1 MDLKEAVRS
10 RHSVR
15 QYKDEPI
22 SEEHVSRLN
31 EIIKQCNIQSGLN
44 MQLICNDPECFD
56 VFLAHYGKFEN
67 AVNYIALIAK
77 KSIDNREE
85 LAGYYGQRIVLEAQ
99 MMGLKTCWVA
109 GTYGKKKC
117 KADIA
122 DDEQLICVIA
132 IGYGKDQGKPHLSK
146 SIDKFCDMPVDKMP
160 DWFREGVE
168 AAMLAPTA
176 INQQKFKISLV
187 NDEAVIE
194 AKRVPMAKIDL
205 GIVRYN
211 FEVYSSHKTR

>member
-1 MDLKEAVRS
+1 
-10 RHSVR
+10 
-15 QYKDEPI
+15 
-22 SEEHVSRLN
+22 
-31 EIIKQCNIQSGLN
+31 
-44 MQLICNDPECFD
+44 
-56 VFLAHYGKFEN
+56 
-67 AVNYIALIAK
+67 
-77 KSIDNREE
+77 
-85 LAGYYGQRIVLEAQ
+85 
-99 MMGLKTCWVA
+99 
-109 GTYGKKKC
+109 
-117 KADIA
+117 
-122 DDEQLICVIA
+122 
-132 IGYGKDQGKPHLSK
+132 
-146 SIDKFCDMPVDKMP
+146 MP

>member
-1 MDLKEAVRS
+1 MDLKEAIRL

-15 QYKDEPI
+15 RYKDEPI
-22 SEEHVSRLN
+22 SDEHVSKLN
-31 EIIKQCNIQSGLN
+31 GIIKQCNLESSLN

-56 VFLAHYGKFEN
+56 VFLAHYGKFEG
-67 AVNYIALIAK
+67 AVNYIALIGK
-77 KSIDNREE
+77 KTLDKKEE

-99 MMGLKTCWVA
+99 MMGLNTCWVA

-117 KADIA
+117 KAKLA
-122 DDEQLICVIA
+122 EDEQLICVIA

-176 INQQKFKISLV
+176 LNQQKFKISLV
-187 NDEAVIE
+187 DDEAVIE
-194 AKRVPMAKIDL
+194 AKHVPMAKIDL

-211 FEVYSSHKTR
+211 FEAYSGHKTR

>member
-1 MDLKEAVRS
+1 MDLKEAIRL

-22 SEEHVSRLN
+22 SEENVSRLN
-31 EIIKQCNIQSGLN
+31 EIIKQCNTESGLN
-44 MQLICNDPECFD
+44 MQLILNDPDCFN
-56 VFLAHYGKFEN
+56 VFLAHYGKFQN
-67 AVNYIALIAK
+67 AVNYIAMVGD
-77 KSIDNREE
+77 KS
-85 LAGYYGQRIVLEAQ
+85 LAGLEEKAGYFGQKIVLFAQ
-99 MMGLKTCWVA
+99 QIGLNTCWVA

-211 FEVYSSHKTR
+211 FEAYSGHKTR

>member
-1 MDLKEAVRS
+1 
-10 RHSVR
+10 
-15 QYKDEPI
+15 
-22 SEEHVSRLN
+22 
-31 EIIKQCNIQSGLN
+31 
-44 MQLICNDPECFD
+44 
-56 VFLAHYGKFEN
+56 
-67 AVNYIALIAK
+67 
-77 KSIDNREE
+77 
-85 LAGYYGQRIVLEAQ
+85 
-99 MMGLKTCWVA
+99 MMGLNTCWVA

>member
-1 MDLKEAVRS
+1 MDLKEAIRL

-99 MMGLKTCWVA
+99 MMGLNTCWVA

-160 DWFREGVE
+160 DWFGEGVK

-187 NDEAVIE
+187 NAEAVIE

>member
-1 MDLKEAVRS
+1 MDLKEAIRL

-67 AVNYIALIAK
+67 AVTYIALIAQ
-77 KSIDNREE
+77 KSIVNREE

-99 MMGLKTCWVA
+99 MMGLNTCWVA

>member
-1 MDLKEAVRS
+1 MDLKEAIRL

-99 MMGLKTCWVA
+99 MMGLNTCWVA

>member
-1 MDLKEAVRS
+1 MDLKEAIRL

-67 AVNYIALIAK
+67 AINYIALIAK

-85 LAGYYGQRIVLEAQ
+85 LAGYYGQKIVLEAQ
-99 MMGLKTCWVA
+99 PTM
-109 GTYGKKKC
+109 
-117 KADIA
+117 
-122 DDEQLICVIA
+122 
-132 IGYGKDQGKPHLSK
+132 
-146 SIDKFCDMPVDKMP
+146 
-160 DWFREGVE
+160 E
-168 AAMLAPTA
+168 ATLM
-176 INQQKFKISLV
+176 I
-187 NDEAVIE
+187 
-194 AKRVPMAKIDL
+194 
-205 GIVRYN
+205 
-211 FEVYSSHKTR
+211 